1 MRRLSFV
8 VCRLKEVGSRQS
20 AVGRRKVTCCK
31 SQVAS
36 SVVFG
41 DVIGYWL
48 SVIGSV
54 AKQRQ
59 PKSFTIHHSPFII
72 RERSFRFRFLIP
84 HSSFLIK
91 NLPILFIL
99 LLLFHTLLGASEL
112 KLSDTEA
119 NRIAQRIWL
128 NEGSGQR
135 RQLVWWNK
143 GEEFASCGIG
153 HFIWYTAERPM
164 WFRESFPP
172 MLRFLIAQ
180 GAKPPR
186 WLTPRT
192 HCIWKSYEEWK
203 RAKEKRTKR
212 MRELTD
218 FLDHTKGLQA
228 RFMLQRLNQSYPK
241 ILAYAKAHG
250 QGAIVER
257 NYRRLLYRKDGH
269 VDPQGAYILIDYIN
283 FKGDGIDK
291 SERYQGKGWGLY
303 QVLTRMDP
311 RDPDPHHAF
320 YVAAKKVLERLI
332 RIAPPQRRLWRF
344 KKGWFSRMET
354 YLKP

>member
-1 MRRLSFV
+1 MN
-8 VCRLKEVGSRQS
+8 SRFQKFS
-20 AVGRRKVTCCK
+20 ILN
-31 SQVAS
+31 SQFS
-36 SVVFG
+36 
-41 DVIGYWL
+41 INN
-48 SVIGSV
+48 
-54 AKQRQ
+54 
-59 PKSFTIHHSPFII
+59 
-72 RERSFRFRFLIP
+72 RFLIP

-91 NLPILFIL
+91 NLPILFIFL
-99 LLLFHTLLGASEL
+99 FSFHTLLAASEL

-119 NRIAQRIWL
+119 NRIARKIWL

-172 MLRFLIAQ
+172 MLRFLIAH

-203 RAKEKRTKR
+203 QAKEKQTKR

-218 FLDHTKGLQA
+218 FLDRTKGLQA
-228 RFMLQRLNQSYPK
+228 RFMLQRLNRAYPK

-257 NYRRLLYRKDGH
+257 NYRRLLYRKDGS

-320 YVAAKKVLERLI
+320 YAAAKKVLERLI